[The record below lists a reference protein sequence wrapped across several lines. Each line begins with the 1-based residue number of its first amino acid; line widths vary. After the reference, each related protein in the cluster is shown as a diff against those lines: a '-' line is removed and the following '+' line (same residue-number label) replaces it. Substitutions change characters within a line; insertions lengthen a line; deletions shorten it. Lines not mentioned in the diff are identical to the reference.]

1 MLTVSP
7 SRTYVV
13 IQKGEDTEHLE
24 IELPKGYVNNSDR
37 ATWYLKYKT
46 EFFNNNWD
54 DLVAVV
60 ALEDYIESLG
70 SVQIATSSAGKP
82 VVEPPEIGQW
92 EEVGK
97 DLLTAASVTDLEE
110 ESEEYFE
117 ENDEV

>member
-37 ATWYLKYKT
+37 AAWYLKYKT
-46 EFFNNNWD
+46 EFFNNWD

-60 ALEDYIESLG
+60 ALENYIESLG
-70 SVQIATSSAGKP
+70 SVQIPTSSAGKP
-82 VVEPPEIGQW
+82 VVEPPEIGQ
-92 EEVGK
+92 
-97 DLLTAASVTDLEE
+97 SVTDLEE